1 MAKPIKNIQRMPISD
16 TAQKDQDLAEIQ
28 EALSE
33 HKTAILETIDVLQG
47 LHDRGILPLLNS
59 LLKEG
64 DKVLAIIVKELNKEQ
79 NSRVLENLVQL
90 ALLIGSLD
98 LDRLKPITDGVN
110 AGLQEAAAQ
119 SDEQTSLLSL
129 WKSLRDPE
137 VQRAI
142 SILLNLLKGMGSVT
156 SEGKE

>member
-79 NSRVLENLVQL
+79 NSRVLENIVQL
-90 ALLIGSLD
+90 ALIVGSLD
-98 LDRLKPITDGVN
+98 LDRLKPIIGGVN